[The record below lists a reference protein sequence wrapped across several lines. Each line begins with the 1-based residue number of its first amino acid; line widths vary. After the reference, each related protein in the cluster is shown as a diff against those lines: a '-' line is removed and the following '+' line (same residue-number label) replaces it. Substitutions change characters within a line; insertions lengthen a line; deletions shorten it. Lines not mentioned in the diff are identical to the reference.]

1 MEIYYIGSQ
10 SELKMAQKLQ
20 ENLTKHAGNK
30 ANDIPLSKFGTKG
43 RVIPEEIILMAHS
56 DQTRQYIGDL
66 TPTQLAQTLA
76 SQFKGQN
83 LSQLKSIKLVA
94 CEGGYG
100 ERPLAQQFAE
110 ALYKQGFT
118 NVVVKAATHP
128 KESKIGGVVSVTTQ
142 AGISVL
148 SGNEDGMVTA
158 VMYGNQK
165 TADYIKWKQLKRI
178 PNKTARNPQG
188 GRTEEQEQQMQNLA
202 DKYNNFI
209 GFSEKSPDYCL
220 IKLLNNIEDLNAPQN
235 CYTASGVQSSVS
247 LDAVIALAFLRER
260 KRLHDLLHH
269 ETEAQYYAQ
278 IIEQINKN
286 PSQGRSEIFA
296 LLEINVKGTNAGWR
310 KEVKDELSQSLK
322 TKTIA
327 MNLAVRPT
335 KLESITPKIEG
346 DQEYLARLLKKD
358 SYFDKFWR
366 SIYGAEAFINDLRI
380 NLKRHSTQILY
391 AKAEREDIIGLIRCQ
406 EEKDIE
412 AGRLTETR
420 TSTHF
425 GNLFSA
431 TKKVVQETSTDL
443 PLKNLYVE
451 LKAYCDQQNPTS
463 AGWTRV
469 EEARSH
475 YHKNQ
480 PTEKKSPELESLIER
495 LARNDQ
501 KFRDLNKG
509 LGIIK
514 QQVDKAIE
522 IYLKKYDKGENTDQI
537 HKPKVAVMKA
547 MKNYANE
554 LSEENWHTLEAAA
567 NSNPGWDK
575 GWFSKVRF
583 FMAEVTE
590 ARKEQIKETE
600 RVISDLNK
608 GI

>member
-1 MEIYYIGSQ
+1 MSTKVEIYYIGSQ

-346 DQEYLARLLKKD
+346 DQEYLARLLKKIVI
-358 SYFDKFWR
+358 
-366 SIYGAEAFINDLRI
+366 SINSGEVFMG
-380 NLKRHSTQILY
+380 LKRL
-391 AKAEREDIIGLIRCQ
+391 
-406 EEKDIE
+406 
-412 AGRLTETR
+412 
-420 TSTHF
+420 
-425 GNLFSA
+425 
-431 TKKVVQETSTDL
+431 
-443 PLKNLYVE
+443 
-451 LKAYCDQQNPTS
+451 
-463 AGWTRV
+463 
-469 EEARSH
+469 
-475 YHKNQ
+475 
-480 PTEKKSPELESLIER
+480 
-495 LARNDQ
+495 
-501 KFRDLNKG
+501 
-509 LGIIK
+509 
-514 QQVDKAIE
+514 
-522 IYLKKYDKGENTDQI
+522 
-537 HKPKVAVMKA
+537 
-547 MKNYANE
+547 
-554 LSEENWHTLEAAA
+554 
-567 NSNPGWDK
+567 
-575 GWFSKVRF
+575 
-583 FMAEVTE
+583 
-590 ARKEQIKETE
+590 
-600 RVISDLNK
+600 
-608 GI
+608 